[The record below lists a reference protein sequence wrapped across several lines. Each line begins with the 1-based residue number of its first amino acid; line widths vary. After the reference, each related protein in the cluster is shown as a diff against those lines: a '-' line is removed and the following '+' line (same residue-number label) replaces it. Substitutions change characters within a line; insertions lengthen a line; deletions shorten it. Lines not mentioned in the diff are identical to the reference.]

1 MNVPAGY
8 LFEYGQSHEDGASV
22 HVDMPEI
29 GLKTEIQ
36 LIQKL
41 LLLSLSI
48 SGKCSIQSIWH
59 NV

>member
-1 MNVPAGY
+1 MNLPAGY

-36 LIQKL
+36 LFQKL
-41 LLLSLSI
+41 LLRSFSL
-48 SGKCSIQSIWH
+48 SGKC
-59 NV
+59 